1 MTRVPERP
9 VIPLLVLF
17 ILAFG
22 WYSSGE
28 VLDER
33 MMVYVCL
40 GGVVFAMIWSTVCT
54 KLSRSSSKAKMTP
67 PASKARSKR
76 TRSISRDLEKNSTKT
91 VLGTIMEMN
100 RICARR
106 SEISRKEKLFKF
118 SHSVDLEVENFSK
131 RLMKSQSESPDTKIK
146 LKLPKGALEKMKRI
160 SLKSDDANT

>member
-1 MTRVPERP
+1 MTRMPERP

-22 WYSSGE
+22 WFSSGE
-28 VLDER
+28 ER
-33 MMVYVCL
+33 MMVYYVCF
-40 GGVVFAMIWSTVCT
+40 GGAVFAMIWNTFCI
-54 KLSRSSSKAKMTP
+54 KLSNFSSKAKMTP

-100 RICARR
+100 RNCARR